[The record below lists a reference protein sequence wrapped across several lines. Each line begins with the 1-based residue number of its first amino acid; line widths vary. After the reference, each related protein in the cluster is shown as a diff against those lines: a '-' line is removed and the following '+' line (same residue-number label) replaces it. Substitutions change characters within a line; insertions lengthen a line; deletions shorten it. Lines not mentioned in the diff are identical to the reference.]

1 VCPQHIDTF
10 ETEVTQNQSTLPAK
24 QSMIVTTKYEF
35 VLRKHMRPPKSI
47 SHVQQSG
54 LADTVPFVNG

>member
-1 VCPQHIDTF
+1 
-10 ETEVTQNQSTLPAK
+10 
-24 QSMIVTTKYEF
+24 MIVTTKYEF

-54 LADTVPFVNG
+54 LADTVPFVNC